1 MPLRR
6 RNGPRLKAGVTFG
19 VPHLNMKLIL
29 LGAIVLAAIILGGLW
44 LFLRHEPARVPLN
57 AFQQS
62 CMQGQRSGNLPLDAE
77 SEEKALAYCDCVAAQ
92 VSERLSAQELA
103 DLGLGQAK
111 PETGAKLDHAI
122 AYCRDRTR

>member
-1 MPLRR
+1 MSLR
-6 RNGPRLKAGVTFG
+6 
-19 VPHLNMKLIL
+19 HIL

-44 LFLRHEPARVPLN
+44 LFLRHEPAQVPLN

-62 CMQGQRSGNLPLDAE
+62 CTQGQRGGNLPLDAE
-77 SEEKALAYCDCVAAQ
+77 SEAKALAYCDCVAAQ

-111 PETGAKLDHAI
+111 PETGSKLDEAL
-122 AYCRDRTR
+122 AYCRDRAR

>member
-1 MPLRR
+1 MNLR
-6 RNGPRLKAGVTFG
+6 
-19 VPHLNMKLIL
+19 HILI
-29 LGAIVLAAIILGGLW
+29 GAIVLAAVLLGGLW
-44 LFLRHEPARVPLN
+44 LFLRHEPAQVPLN

-92 VSERLSAQELA
+92 VSERLSARELA

-111 PETGAKLDHAI
+111 SETGAKLDAAI

>member
-1 MPLRR
+1 MNLR
-6 RNGPRLKAGVTFG
+6 
-19 VPHLNMKLIL
+19 HILI
-29 LGAIVLAAIILGGLW
+29 GAIVLAAVILGGLW
-44 LFLRHEPARVPLN
+44 LFLRYEPAQVPLT

-77 SEEKALAYCDCVAAQ
+77 SEAKALAYCDCVAAQ

-111 PETGAKLDHAI
+111 SETGAKLDAAV